1 MENHGKRWTEND
13 IKFLFNELRN
23 NSDSGDNISNIAVKL
38 KRTPIAVNGK
48 ICEIA
53 NLLINIIGIDMN
65 TVSELIK
72 VSPDTLNQLLKYKN
86 SSKSTSNSDSSTNN
100 VIHENSEKLLEEF
113 TYNKQNKTKLLEQNE
128 DIILNEKQY
137 KDIILNEKQNKN
149 IILNK
154 KQQKAFDEFETGKN
168 VFITG
173 PAGTGKSITLN
184 KIIEYSKEN
193 NKKYGITST
202 TGSSALLIGGKTI
215 HSYLGIGKGNRTAHE
230 LFVDVRYKY
239 KHTMTKIRELDILI
253 IDEISMMNSEL
264 FDKISCFL
272 CLCRKSTDQFGGLQ
286 VVLTGDFCQLES
298 VEGDFCFNSY
308 SWNKL
313 NLEVIFLNKMIRQ
326 NEDKKFQRILGDLRY
341 GICSDDTYQLLCE
354 CKNTIF
360 NEIKPTILYSRNTD
374 VDKINKTEFDKLI
387 LNGAKTS
394 IYSIILPEMKKNHD
408 KINNWIKS
416 LDIKESIELCIGAQI
431 VITANINQEIG
442 LVNGTRGIII
452 DTLLDRVIIK
462 TMNETYQSIEYH
474 KCTSTD
480 DSTIYF
486 KYMPIKLAYALTI
499 HKAQGMT
506 LDAIE
511 IDIGDKIFASGQAYT
526 ALSRGRS
533 LNSIKIKSV
542 SKDSFII
549 KDCVIDF
556 YRKYDNTLI

>member
-1 MENHGKRWTEND
+1 MENHGKRWTDND
-13 IKFLFNELRN
+13 IKFLFNELKN
-23 NSDSGDNISNIAVKL
+23 NSDSGDNISNIALKL
-38 KRTPIAVNGK
+38 KRTAIAVNSK
-48 ICEIA
+48 ILEIA
-53 NLLINIIGIDMN
+53 NLLINIIGIDIN

-72 VSPDTLNQLLKYKN
+72 VSPDILNELLKYKN
-86 SSKSTSNSDSSTNN
+86 NSKSTNNSGSTSNSDSTNKFSP
-100 VIHENSEKLLEEF
+100 EDSEKILEEF
-113 TYNKQNKTKLLEQNE
+113 TYNKQNKN
-128 DIILNEKQY
+128 IILNETQS
-137 KDIILNEKQNKN
+137 LEHNKED

-154 KQQKAFDEFETGKN
+154 KQQKAFDEFKTGKN

-184 KIIEYSKEN
+184 KIIEYCKEN

-215 HSYLGIGKGNRTAHE
+215 HSYLGIGTGNKTAHE
-230 LFVDVRYKY
+230 LFVEVRYKY

-272 CLCRKSTDQFGGLQ
+272 CLCRKSTNQFGGLQ

-308 SWNKL
+308 SWDKL
-313 NLEVIFLNKMIRQ
+313 KLEVIFLNKMIRQ

-354 CKNTIF
+354 CKNTTF

-394 IYSIILPEMKKNHD
+394 IYSIVLPEIKKNHD
-408 KINNWIKS
+408 KINNWIKP
-416 LDIKESIELCIGAQI
+416 LDIRESIELCIGAQI

-452 DTLLDRVIIK
+452 DTLPDRVIIK
-462 TMNETYQSIEYH
+462 TMNETDHSIEYH
-474 KCTSTD
+474 KCTSAD
-480 DSTIYF
+480 DPTIYF

-511 IDIGDKIFASGQAYT
+511 IDIGEKIFASGQAYT
-526 ALSRGRS
+526 ALSRARS